1 MKIKEMKLLFNSL
14 VFLFAGIISAVR
26 LESLE
31 IIISLLFS
39 SLFLLLNILMKEE
52 NSKSAIGQTE

>member
-1 MKIKEMKLLFNSL
+1 MKIKNMKLLFNSL
-14 VFLFAGIISAVR
+14 VFLLAGIISAVR

-39 SLFLLLNILMKEE
+39 SLFLLLNIFIKEE
-52 NSKSAIGQTE
+52 NSKSAIGQT

>member
-1 MKIKEMKLLFNSL
+1 MKIKNMKLLFNSL
-14 VFLFAGIISAVR
+14 VFLLAGIISAIR

-39 SLFLLLNILMKEE
+39 SLFLLLNIFIKEE
-52 NSKSAIGQTE
+52 SSKSAIGQT

>member
-1 MKIKEMKLLFNSL
+1 MKLLFNSL

-52 NSKSAIGQTE
+52 KSKSAIGQTE